1 MPSSNAL
8 NELGEIDMVEDA
20 TTLAR
25 LLEKNLRE
33 NPDNLA
39 VIDSNR
45 RLTYRE
51 LNDEVEKTATTL
63 INMGVKKGDKLGI
76 WMPNNVEWTVAWF
89 SITAI
94 GGVVIPMDTWYKP
107 AEAEYILG
115 HSDSVGVFI
124 NDRSG
129 RADYIAMMNEIWPK
143 LPALKS
149 VIVNGEPAEGMLSFD
164 EIIRNT
170 EIDRKAVD
178 ERRKENDIDDVAFI
192 LYTSGTTGKPKGA
205 MLSYHNITKNAKAMA
220 DILFAKKEDKLLVP
234 VPFSHCFG
242 NVLSITMAS
251 VAGMSMYAM
260 SAFDPEEAL
269 RVIETEKC
277 TMINGVP
284 TMFVRMLEVLD
295 RKHYDTTSLRTGAMA
310 GAPCPIDIMKGTIE
324 RMHCNVSIAYGLT
337 EASPLITMT
346 RFDDPIEKRVE
357 TVGRPIPDVEVRIVD
372 DDRNPLPVGEMGE
385 LACRGYNVMK
395 GYYKMPEATAETI
408 DEEGWLYS
416 GDLAVRDDE
425 GYISIV
431 GRKKD
436 MVIVGGFNVY
446 PRELE
451 EFYIAHPKILDVAVV
466 GVPDHDL
473 GEIVAAAVIPAPG
486 LEITPQE
493 VVDYS
498 YGKVASAKVP
508 RFVMITDSLPISGRG
523 KVQKFILRKQFQE
536 KIEEG
541 ELKKM
546 VPSAVRQKQ
555 KVKEAETLSD
565 RMVSS
570 GKVNTDKKE
579 KLEKFIAG
587 LDDEQEAA
595 LEDIMET
602 KRD

>member
-1 MPSSNAL
+1 
-8 NELGEIDMVEDA
+8 MVEDA
-20 TTLAR
+20 TTLDR
-25 LLEKNLRE
+25 LLEKNIRE
-33 NPDNLA
+33 NPDNIA
-39 VIDSNR
+39 VIDDRR

-51 LNDEVEKTATTL
+51 LNDEVEKMATAL
-63 INMGVKKGDKLGI
+63 INMGVQRGEKLGI

-89 SITAI
+89 AITSI
-94 GGVVIPMDTWYKP
+94 GGVVIPMDLWYKP

-129 RADYIAMMNEIWPK
+129 RADYIAMMNEVWPK
-143 LPALKS
+143 LPALKN

-164 EIIRNT
+164 EIVKNT
-170 EIDRKAVD
+170 AIDRKAIE
-178 ERRKENDIDDVAFI
+178 ERKKQNDIEDVAFI

-205 MLSYHNITKNAKAMA
+205 MLTYHNITKNAKAMA

-251 VAGMSMYAM
+251 IAGMSMYAM

-269 RVIETEKC
+269 KIIETERC

-295 RKHYDTTSLRTGAMA
+295 RKDYDTTSLKTGAMA
-310 GAPCPIDIMKGTIE
+310 GAPCPIDIMKGTID

-357 TVGRPIPDVEVRIVD
+357 TVGKTIPDVEVRMVD

-408 DEEGWLYS
+408 DEDGWLYS
-416 GDLAVRDDE
+416 GDLAVMDEE

-473 GEIVAAAVIPAPG
+473 GEVVAAAVIPAPG

-536 KIEEG
+536 KIEAG
-541 ELKKM
+541 ELSKM

-555 KVKEAETLSD
+555 KAKEAETLSD

-570 GKVNTDKKE
+570 GRVNAKKKD

-587 LDDEQEAA
+587 LDDDQEAA

>member
-8 NELGEIDMVEDA
+8 SELGEIDMVEDA

-107 AEAEYILG
+107 AESEYILG

-149 VIVNGEPAEGMLSFD
+149 VIVNGKPAEGMLSFD

-372 DDRNPLPVGEMGE
+372 DDRNSLPVGEMGE

-541 ELKKM
+541 KLKKM
-546 VPSAVRQKQ
+546 VPTAVRQKQ
-555 KVKEAETLSD
+555 KAKEAETLSD

-570 GKVNTDKKE
+570 GKVKTDKKE

>member
-1 MPSSNAL
+1 
-8 NELGEIDMVEDA
+8 MVEDA
-20 TTLAR
+20 TTLDR

-33 NPDNLA
+33 NPDRIA
-39 VIDSNR
+39 VIDSRR
-45 RLTYRE
+45 RLTYKE
-51 LNDEVEKTATTL
+51 LNEEVEKMATAL
-63 INMGVKKGDKLGI
+63 INMGVEKGDKLGI

-89 SITAI
+89 AITAI

-129 RADYIAMMNEIWPK
+129 RADYIAMMNEVWPK
-143 LPALKS
+143 LPALKH
-149 VIVNGEPAEGMLSFD
+149 VIVNGEPGEGMKSFA
-164 EIIRNT
+164 EIIRTT
-170 EIDRKAVD
+170 EVDRSAIE
-178 ERRKENDIDDVAFI
+178 ERRKQNDIEDVAFI

-205 MLSYHNITKNAKAMA
+205 MLTYHNITKNAKAMA

-251 VAGMSMYAM
+251 IAGMSIYAM

-269 RVIETEKC
+269 KIIEMEKC

-295 RKHYDTTSLRTGAMA
+295 RKEYDTTSLRTGAMA

-357 TVGRPIPDVEVRIVD
+357 TVGKPIPDVEVKIVD
-372 DDRNPLPVGEMGE
+372 DDRKPLPVGEMGE

-416 GDLAVRDDE
+416 GDLAVMDEE

-473 GEIVAAAVIPAPG
+473 GEVVAAAVIPAPG

-493 VVDYS
+493 VVDYA

-508 RFVMITDSLPISGRG
+508 RFVMITDNLPISGRG

-536 KIEEG
+536 KIEAG
-541 ELKKM
+541 ELNKL
-546 VPSAVRQKQ
+546 VPTAVRQKQ

-570 GKVNTDKKE
+570 GKVNADKKE

>member
-1 MPSSNAL
+1 
-8 NELGEIDMVEDA
+8 MVEDA
-20 TTLAR
+20 TTLDL

-33 NPDNLA
+33 NPDRIA
-39 VIDSNR
+39 IIDGNR

-51 LNDEVEKTATTL
+51 LNDEVEKMATAL
-63 INMGVKKGDKLGI
+63 MNMGVQRGDKLGI

-89 SITAI
+89 AITEI

-115 HSDSVGVFI
+115 HSEAVAVFI

-129 RADYIAMMNEIWPK
+129 RADYISMVNEIWPK
-143 LPALKS
+143 LPALKN
-149 VIVNGEPAEGMLSFD
+149 VIVNGEPGEGMLSFR
-164 EIIRNT
+164 EIMEKT
-170 EIDRKAVD
+170 EVNKSAIE
-178 ERRKENDIDDVAFI
+178 ERRKQNDIEDVAFI

-205 MLSYHNITKNAKAMA
+205 MLTYHNITKNAKAMA

-251 VAGMSMYAM
+251 IAGMSIYAM

-269 RVIETEKC
+269 KIIEKEKC

-295 RKHYDTTSLRTGAMA
+295 RKDYDTTSLRTGAMA

-357 TVGRPIPDVEVRIVD
+357 TVGKPIPDVEVRIVD
-372 DDRNPLPVGEMGE
+372 DDRNPVPQGEMGE

-416 GDLAVRDDE
+416 GDLAVMDDE

-473 GEIVAAAVIPAPG
+473 GEVVGAAVIPAPG

-493 VVDYS
+493 VVDYA

-508 RFVMITDSLPISGRG
+508 RFVMITDNLPISGRG

-536 KIEEG
+536 KIEAG
-541 ELKKM
+541 ELTKM

-555 KVKEAETLSD
+555 KAKEAETLSD

-570 GKVNTDKKE
+570 GKVNAEKKE

-587 LDDEQEAA
+587 LDDDQEAA

>member
-1 MPSSNAL
+1 MLAYKCL
-8 NELGEIDMVEDA
+8 NEGEIHMVKDA
-20 TTLAR
+20 TTLDR
-25 LLEKNLRE
+25 LLDKNVRE
-33 NPDNLA
+33 NPDNVA
-39 VIDSNR
+39 VIDSRR

-51 LNDEVEKTATTL
+51 LNEEVEKMATAL
-63 INMGVKKGDKLGI
+63 IKMGVKKGDKLGI

-89 SITAI
+89 AITSV

-129 RADYIAMMNEIWPK
+129 RADYIAMMKEVWPK
-143 LPALKS
+143 TPALRH
-149 VIVNGEPAEGMLSFD
+149 VIVNGEPGEGMLSYS
-164 EIIRNT
+164 EIIKNS
-170 EIDRKAVD
+170 EIDHEAIE
-178 ERRKENDIDDVAFI
+178 ERRRQNDIEDVAFI

-205 MLSYHNITKNAKAMA
+205 MLSYHNITKNAKAMV
-220 DILFAKKEDKLLVP
+220 DILHASKDDKLLVP

-251 VAGMSMYAM
+251 IAGMSLYAM

-269 RVIETEKC
+269 RIIEKEKC

-295 RKHYDTTSLRTGAMA
+295 RKDYDTTSLRTGTMA

-357 TVGRPIPDVEVRIVD
+357 TVGKVIPDVEVRIVD

-395 GYYKMPEATAETI
+395 GYYKMPEATAEAI

-416 GDLAVRDDE
+416 GDLAVMDEE

-473 GEIVAAAVIPAPG
+473 GEVVAAAVIPAPG
-486 LEITPQE
+486 LAITPQE
-493 VVDYS
+493 VVDYA

-508 RFVMITDSLPISGRG
+508 RYVMVTDSLPISGRG
-523 KVQKFILRKQFQE
+523 KVQKFILRKQFQD
-536 KIEEG
+536 KIEAG

-546 VPSAVRQKQ
+546 VPTAVRQKQ
-555 KVKEAETLSD
+555 RAKEAVSLSD

-570 GKVNTDKKE
+570 GKVKSEKKE
-579 KLEKFIAG
+579 KLEKFIAD
-587 LDDEQEAA
+587 LSNKQESE
-595 LEDIMET
+595 LEDIMDVKE
-602 KRD
+602 D